1 MIPTKVIFFVIMIIQ
16 GQSQPTRFDREL
28 PSLAECIFEVHEFM
42 VKPSHELL
50 IRGGQL
56 QVGCVT
62 AFPPSEEH

>member
-1 MIPTKVIFFVIMIIQ
+1 MKSVVIFYVIMVMN
-16 GQSQPTRFDREL
+16 GQQPIKFEAEL
-28 PSLAECIFEVHEFM
+28 PSFAECLFEVHEFM